1 MGKEKNSKGTKSP
14 LQKSHARDTM
24 TIATIAFEGL
34 DGSGKGTS
42 IRELAK
48 LIECECWE
56 TPDGI
61 KQARRE
67 KIHEQGGETEE
78 LHEFMVESYSEEW
91 SEIKR
96 LCSSLPPGKVVLID
110 RCWVSNSS
118 VKSARTGVA
127 PEWPA
132 DFRPDVVFTIRVDE
146 KLRRERILARDGGID
161 NLNDRERQ
169 LIEDEDFRNGI
180 LRAELELGCTPLRI
194 RERSPEVVAMRA
206 LQNLLG
212 RKGFTCLPR

>member
-1 MGKEKNSKGTKSP
+1 
-14 LQKSHARDTM
+14 
-24 TIATIAFEGL
+24 
-34 DGSGKGTS
+34 
-42 IRELAK
+42 
-48 LIECECWE
+48 
-56 TPDGI
+56 
-61 KQARRE
+61 
-67 KIHEQGGETEE
+67 
-78 LHEFMVESYSEEW
+78 MVESYSEEW

-110 RCWVSNSS
+110 GCWVSNSS
-118 VKSARTGVA
+118 VKSAR
-127 PEWPA
+127 PES
-132 DFRPDVVFTIRVDE
+132 RPNGRQTSGPTWSSRSRVDE

-212 RKGFTCLPR
+212 RKGFTFLPR